1 MSRDQVLEHYNYAK
15 SQNFILPTI
24 YQASYSPAVRGI
36 ETTLIPT
43 LRDLG
48 ISVQAYSPLAS
59 GFLSK
64 TVEQI
69 ENGHGS
75 ERWDPTSPYG
85 MVSRHLFY
93 KPSYMKMLTEFGK
106 LSEESGVS
114 RAGLAYRWVRYHSAL
129 KGELG
134 DEMIIGA
141 SSAIK
146 FRDAVEEIEKGPL
159 EQWVVERIDGLWE
172 LVKDDAP
179 RDNLRAIREVIGGL
193 SK

>member
-15 SQNFILPTI
+15 SHNYILPTV
-24 YQASYSPAVRGI
+24 YQASYSLAVRGI

-43 LRDLG
+43 LRELG

-59 GFLSK
+59 GLLSK

-69 ENGHGS
+69 ENAHGT
-75 ERWDPTSPYG
+75 ERWDPNSPYG
-85 MVSRHLFY
+85 MVSRYMFY
-93 KPSYMKMLTEFGK
+93 KPSYMKLLTELGK
-106 LSEESGVS
+106 LSEESSVS
-114 RAGLAYRWVRYHSAL
+114 RVGLGYRWVRYHSAL

-134 DEMIIGA
+134 DEIIVGA
-141 SSAIK
+141 NSAK
-146 FRDAVEEIEKGPL
+146 QFRETVEEIEKGPL
-159 EQWVVERIDGLWE
+159 EQWVVERIEGLWE

-179 RDNLRAIREVIGGL
+179 VDNLEAIREVFGGL